1 MATTLRWSQTFF
13 FGSQGLCCPHFRA
26 ELRRDPRTM
35 CPYVPR
41 HALTQK
47 ASAGCQKTSGVVL
60 RTYGKSGSREIRPA
74 AAFPGLFRGKSSMSV
89 AAIVHRPF
97 RLRIQKS
104 SFISPSRGGRGNFKI
119 RNAQYFLYFLIS
131 LSPSFLPHHFSGN
144 RLSLRW
150 RSAKLIKLRRERRK
164 WRATVQRPRERRRQ
178 TEREEM
184 LSHSNF
190 CGTEGWMMR

>member
-1 MATTLRWSQTFF
+1 MSKN
-13 FGSQGLCCPHFRA
+13 
-26 ELRRDPRTM
+26 LRR
-35 CPYVPR
+35 
-41 HALTQK
+41 
-47 ASAGCQKTSGVVL
+47 ASSIL
-60 RTYGKSGSREIRPA
+60 RTYGKSGSREIWPA

-89 AAIVHRPF
+89 AAIVHSPF

-104 SFISPSRGGRGNFKI
+104 SFISPPFPSRDGGGNFKI
-119 RNAQYFLYFLIS
+119 RNAQYFLAFLPLYLFFRTIFPETAS
-131 LSPSFLPHHFSGN
+131 LSPC
-144 RLSLRW
+144 W

-164 WRATVQRPRERRRQ
+164 WRATAPKGD